1 MGDRN
6 PRDTTGGREM
16 KRTILLI
23 AAVAVLSATLT
34 YVLVRSTTATTSA
47 AKQPAASAEPA
58 EGASALDLSGLR
70 VEPALAGESWD
81 QVVAAGKVLPNVN
94 KVVKI
99 GPRISGKI
107 VRVYADIGKVVSR
120 GETLAVISSMELA
133 QARSAYSQ
141 AAARVGAAKAAY
153 DRQAKLAK
161 LGAFTSRPVEEASS
175 EHAAAQSELAQA
187 HSELARSKS
196 ELVRA
201 ESELAQCQSRLGRSR
216 ELYKD
221 QIVSRQDVESAEAE
235 FKRDKA
241 GVEVAEAGIRQ
252 SEARV
257 KQAESRVGIA
267 KSYLA
272 REEKVLKGNH
282 LASKEIQSARADLN
296 AAELD
301 LRADTIKVLGASPA
315 GSGDTISI
323 TSPIAGKVVSR
334 AVNLGEMV
342 EPSGTLFTVMNLSDV
357 WVEASIYEKDLAKIR
372 TGQTAEIRVN
382 SYSGKVFRGKVTYI
396 GDILDAES
404 RTAKVRCEVSN
415 RAGLLKPEM
424 YATVGIVTARRGA
437 AVLIPRE
444 AVLDDSGKKIVFM
457 PCTECDEDK
466 KPGASGCG
474 NYDRIEVETGA
485 THGVNVEILAGIMP
499 GDKVVTTGAYQL
511 KTALGSG
518 KLEAGCAGH

>member
-1 MGDRN
+1 
-6 PRDTTGGREM
+6 M

-23 AAVAVLSATLT
+23 VAVAVLSATLT
-34 YVLVRSTTATTSA
+34 YALVRRTTGTTSA
-47 AKQPAASAEPA
+47 APAESA
-58 EGASALDLSGLR
+58 EGASGLDLSGLKI
-70 VEPALAGESWD
+70 EPALAGESWD

-94 KVVKI
+94 QVVKI
-99 GPRISGKI
+99 GPRINGKI
-107 VRVYADIGKVVSR
+107 VRVCADIGKVVSR

-133 QARSAYSQ
+133 QARSAYRQ
-141 AAARVGAAKAAY
+141 AVARVAAAKAVY
-153 DRQAKLAK
+153 DRQVKLAK
-161 LGAFTSRPVEEASS
+161 LGAFTGRPVEEAGS
-175 EHAAAQSELAQA
+175 EYAAAQSELAQA

-201 ESELAQCQSRLGRSR
+201 ESELAQCRARLDRSR

-235 FKRDKA
+235 FTRDKA
-241 GVEVAEAGIRQ
+241 GVEVAKAGIRQ
-252 SEARV
+252 SEAGV

-272 REEKVLKGNH
+272 REEKVLQGNH
-282 LASKEIQSARADLN
+282 LASREIQSAKADVN

-301 LRADTIKVLGASPA
+301 LRAAADTIKVLGASPA
-315 GSGDTISI
+315 GLGDTIAV
-323 TSPIAGKVVSR
+323 TSPIAGKIVSR

-342 EPSGTLFTVMNLSDV
+342 EPSTTLFTVMNLSDV

-372 TGQTAEIRVN
+372 KGQTAEIRVH
-382 SYSGKVFRGKVTYI
+382 SYPGKAFRGKVTYI
-396 GDILDAES
+396 GDILDPES

-424 YATVGIVTARRGA
+424 YATVGIVIARRGA
-437 AVLIPRE
+437 AVNVPRE
-444 AVLDDSGKKIVFM
+444 AVLDDAGKKIVFV
-457 PCTECDEDK
+457 PCMECDEDRK
-466 KPGASGCG
+466 AGTNACG
-474 NYDRIEVETGA
+474 SYDRIEVKVGSI
-485 THGVNVEILAGIMP
+485 HGVNVEILSGIMP

-518 KLEAGCAGH
+518 KLEAGCTDH

>member
-1 MGDRN
+1 
-6 PRDTTGGREM
+6 M

-23 AAVAVLSATLT
+23 AAVAVLSATIT
-34 YVLVRSTTATTSA
+34 YALVRSTTLTSSA
-47 AKQPAASAEPA
+47 AKQPAAPAESA

-107 VRVYADIGKVVSR
+107 VRVYADIGELVGR

-153 DRQAKLAK
+153 DRQARLAK
-161 LGAFTSRPVEEASS
+161 LGAFTIRPVEEAKS
-175 EHAAAQSELAQA
+175 EYAAAQSELAQA

-201 ESELAQCQSRLGRSR
+201 ESELAQCKSRLDRSR

-301 LRADTIKVLGASPA
+301 LRAAADTINVLGASPA

-372 TGQTAEIRVN
+372 KGQTAEIRVN
-382 SYSGKVFRGKVTYI
+382 SYPGKVFRGKVTYI

-424 YATVGIVTARRGA
+424 YATVGIVTARRGV
-437 AVLIPRE
+437 AVHVPRE

-518 KLEAGCAGH
+518 KLEAGCTDH